1 MYRSNISPDLL
12 ELKYSLEVWRAMDVF
27 PTVKDTLYELI
38 LASGK
43 LPKCFPEKASE
54 EKKTDYK
61 ENVKWLVTHGYIE
74 EINPTKQ
81 TYQIIKSFWDK

>member
-1 MYRSNISPDLL
+1 LIRALINPDLL
-12 ELKYSLEVWRAMDVF
+12 EIKYLLECWKALDVF

-38 LASGK
+38 LAQGK
-43 LPKCFPEKASE
+43 LPRCYPEKASE

-61 ENVKWLVTHGYIE
+61 ENVEWLVKHGYIE

-81 TYQIIKSFWDK
+81 TYQIIKSFWDR